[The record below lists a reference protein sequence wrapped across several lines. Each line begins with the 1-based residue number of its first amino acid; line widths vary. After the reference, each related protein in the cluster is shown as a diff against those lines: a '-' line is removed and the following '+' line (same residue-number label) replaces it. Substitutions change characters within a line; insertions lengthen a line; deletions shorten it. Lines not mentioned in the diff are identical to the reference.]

1 MKNQSK
7 KQWADK
13 LRKLRNRITVI
24 FESLQDLDAIAP
36 TVIGQT
42 YRVAEKASN
51 LTQGQVAYRQQLARK
66 LYGMPKGVGFAKQ
79 WRDGTSEFAKFAQP
93 ELLPAV
99 RAMLLK
105 ELPRKRLH
113 PTPEVAETG
122 SEKT

>member
-24 FESLQDLDAIAP
+24 FESLQDRDAIAP

-51 LTQGQVAYRQQLARK
+51 LTQGQVAYRQQLARI
-66 LYGMPKGVGFAKQ
+66 LAGRTAKSSHAAALT
-79 WRDGTSEFAKFAQP
+79 WGWHPASATAQP
-93 ELLPAV
+93 A
-99 RAMLLK
+99 
-105 ELPRKRLH
+105 
-113 PTPEVAETG
+113 G
-122 SEKT
+122 